1 MSHLKKISFLLLS
14 MLIMVITLSFTN
26 INIKKVADNKWHG
39 VASYYHSKFNGRK
52 TFTGEIFNNKHLTA
66 ANNFLKLG
74 TLVKVT
80 NLLNGKTVIVKV
92 NDRMNKGNKRLI
104 DLSQAAA
111 KQLGIIHQGLG
122 NVSIEV
128 MGMQP
133 DFLALR

>member
-1 MSHLKKISFLLLS
+1 
-14 MLIMVITLSFTN
+14 MLIMIITLSFT
-26 INIKKVADNKWHG
+26 NIKKVADNKWHG

-52 TFTGEIFNNKHLTA
+52 TSTGEIFNNKHLTA

-80 NLLNGKTVIVKV
+80 NLINGKTVIVKV

-111 KQLGIIHQGLG
+111 KQLGIIQQGLG
-122 NVSIEV
+122 NVSVEI
-128 MGMQP
+128 MGLQP
-133 DFLALR
+133 DFVAFR